1 MPQQKTRV
9 SAPRL
14 CAIALAVAAAL
25 GLDLS
30 PNVGPGIA
38 TAYAQSDALR
48 PEIGKPL
55 QQAAELL
62 KANRAKEALAKVH
75 EAEAVPNR
83 TPAEQ
88 LTIDRMRGAA
98 AARAGETQVAIKS
111 FEATMASGR
120 MSAREQTQTA
130 AQLAFLYSQLKDWN
144 KTRDWANRA
153 RQLGDNSA
161 EIDKLL
167 AFVTAQSGDWAQVA
181 RDAQAAIDATEKAGK
196 KPDEAD
202 LLRLADALRRTGN
215 AAGQAAALEKL
226 LANYPKPEYWNI
238 VLAQLQSRPG
248 FSQRFALDVYRLRLA
263 TKTLTKAEDYVEMT
277 QLALQE
283 RQAAEAK
290 KVVDEGF
297 ANGVLGKG
305 AEAERQKR
313 LQALAHQRAASAP
326 ADLKIAEAEAADADA
341 LVRIGLAYAGLGE
354 YEKGIALIQQG
365 IKKGG
370 LRHPEDAQLDLGL
383 AYTRAGDRTKANQ
396 AFAAVKGKDGAMEI
410 ARLWI
415 RTANQ

>member
-1 MPQQKTRV
+1 MPQQKTPV

-14 CAIALAVAAAL
+14 CVIALAVAAAL

-30 PNVGPGIA
+30 PNAGLGIA

-98 AARAGETQVAIKS
+98 AARAGEPQVAIKS

-120 MSAREQTQTA
+120 LSARDQAQTA
-130 AQLAFLYSQLKDWN
+130 AQLAFLYSQQKDWT

-153 RQLGDNSA
+153 KQLGDNSG
-161 EIDKLL
+161 ELDKLL
-167 AFVTAQSGDWAQVA
+167 AFVNAQSGDWAQVA
-181 RDAQAAIDATEKAGK
+181 RDAQAAIDGAEKAGK

-297 ANGVLGKG
+297 TSGVLGKG
-305 AEAERQKR
+305 PEAERQKR

-326 ADLKIAEAEAADADA
+326 ADLRAAEAEAADADA
-341 LVRIGLAYAGLGE
+341 LVRIGLAYTGLGE

-370 LRHPEDAQLDLGL
+370 LRHPEDAQLDLGQ
-383 AYTRAGDRTKANQ
+383 AYLRAGDRAKANQ
-396 AFAAVKGKDGAMEI
+396 AFGAVKGKDGASEL
-410 ARLWI
+410 ARLWQH
-415 RTANQ
+415 AQ

>member
-1 MPQQKTRV
+1 MPQQKTPV

-30 PNVGPGIA
+30 PNAGLGIA

-98 AARAGETQVAIKS
+98 AARAGEPQVAIKS

-120 MSAREQTQTA
+120 LSARDQAQTA
-130 AQLAFLYSQLKDWN
+130 AQLAFLYSQQKDWT

-153 RQLGDNSA
+153 KQLGDNSA
-161 EIDKLL
+161 ELDKLL
-167 AFVTAQSGDWAQVA
+167 AFVNAQSGDWAQVA
-181 RDAQAAIDATEKAGK
+181 RDAHAAIDAAEKAGK

-248 FSQRFALDVYRLRLA
+248 FSQRLALDVYRLRLA

-290 KVVDEGF
+290 RVVDEGF
-297 ANGVLGKG
+297 ASGALGKG
-305 AEAERQKR
+305 PEAERQKR
-313 LQALAHQRAASAP
+313 LLALAQQRAASAP
-326 ADLKIAEAEAADADA
+326 ADLKTAEAEADDANA
-341 LVRIGLAYAGLGE
+341 LVRIGLAYTGLGE
-354 YEKGIALIQQG
+354 YDKGIALIQQAL
-365 IKKGG
+365 KKGG
-370 LRHPEDAQLDLGL
+370 LRHPEDAQLALGI
-383 AYTRAGDRTKANQ
+383 AYLRAGDRAKANQ
-396 AFAAVKGKDGAMEI
+396 AFAAVKGKDGVAEL
-410 ARLWI
+410 ARLWQ
-415 RTANQ
+415 RAP